1 MTSSRAWLPLALV
14 LFAVGWGA
22 NQFAPLL
29 LVYRD
34 TLDLS
39 DTTRAAAFGIYAAGL
54 VPGLLL
60 GGPASDRFGRRRLV
74 GAGAL
79 LSAAASVAL
88 AVGSLG
94 VAGLFAGRLLA
105 GVASGVVFSAGGAWM
120 TELHRGASPG
130 TGARRAAIAMTLGFG
145 GGPLVAGFVAELLP
159 APDVLPYVVHLA
171 LMAAVIPLARR
182 IPETVAAR
190 TPATPRIRLRVP
202 KPARPAFWLT
212 VAPMAP
218 WVFALPTI
226 AFAALPAEI
235 GEVNGLAIAYS
246 GAITAIGAFTG
257 VLVQPVGRRF
267 GEERGAALG
276 LALGVVGLG
285 VAMVAVTAAGAVL
298 LVVVS
303 LFLGCAYGLC
313 LTAGLRLIETLSL
326 PTERG
331 ALTGIYFALTY
342 VGFAAPFLLA
352 AVASETGYPAA
363 LAGTAALAA
372 LTAVWLLVRAALRPV
387 GSAATAG

>member
-1 MTSSRAWLPLALV
+1 MLLSRAWLPLALV

-39 DTTRAAAFGIYAAGL
+39 DTTRAAAFGVYAAGL
-54 VPGLLL
+54 VPGLLI
-60 GGPASDRFGRRRLV
+60 GGPASDRRGRRRLV

-88 AVGSLG
+88 VVGSLG
-94 VAGLFAGRLLA
+94 AAGLFTGRLLA

-120 TELHRGASPG
+120 TELSRGAAPG
-130 TGARRAAIAMTLGFG
+130 TGARRAAIAMTAGFG
-145 GGPLVAGFVAELLP
+145 TGPLVAGFLAELLP

-171 LMAAVIPLARR
+171 LMAAVIPLAWRV
-182 IPETVAAR
+182 PETVVVR
-190 TPATPRIRLRVP
+190 SPATPRNRLRVP
-202 KPARPAFWLT
+202 EHARGTFWLT
-212 VAPMAP
+212 VVPMAP

-285 VAMVAVTAAGAVL
+285 VAMVAVTTAGAVL
-298 LVVVS
+298 LVIVS
-303 LFLGCAYGLC
+303 FLLGCGYGLC
-313 LTAGLRLIETLSL
+313 LTAGLRLIETISL
-326 PTERG
+326 PAERG
-331 ALTGIYFALTY
+331 ALTGIYYALTY

-352 AVASETGYPAA
+352 AVASRIDYPAT

-372 LTAVWLLVRAALRPV
+372 LTAVWLLVRAGRPI
-387 GSAATAG
+387 GSAASSG

>member
-212 VAPMAP
+212 VVPMAP

-235 GEVNGLAIAYS
+235 GEVGGLAIVYS

-257 VLVQPVGRRF
+257 VLVQPAGRRF

>member
-1 MTSSRAWLPLALV
+1 MPSSRAWLPLALLLV
-14 LFAVGWGA
+14 AVGWGA

-39 DTTRAAAFGIYAAGL
+39 DTTRAAAFGVYAAGL

-79 LSAAASVAL
+79 LSALASIAL
-88 AVGSLG
+88 VVGSLG
-94 VAGLFAGRLLA
+94 TPGLFAGRLLA

-120 TELHRGASPG
+120 TELSRGAAPG
-130 TGARRAAIAMTLGFG
+130 TGARRAAVAMTLGFG
-145 GGPLVAGFVAELLP
+145 GGPLVAGFLAELLP

-171 LMAAVIPLARR
+171 LMAVVIPLARR

-190 TPATPRIRLRVP
+190 SPTAPRIRLRVP
-202 KPARPAFWLT
+202 EPARSAFWLT

-235 GEVNGLAIAYS
+235 GEVRGLAIAYS

-276 LALGVVGLG
+276 LALGVAGLV
-285 VAMVAVTAAGAVL
+285 VAMVAVTTAGPVL
-298 LVVVS
+298 LVIVS
-303 LFLGCAYGLC
+303 LLLGCGYGLC
-313 LTAGLRLIETLSL
+313 LTAGLRLIETLAL
-326 PTERG
+326 PAERG
-331 ALTGIYFALTY
+331 ALTGIYYALTY
-342 VGFAAPFLLA
+342 VGFAAPFLVA
-352 AVASETGYPAA
+352 AAASELDYPVA
-363 LAGTAALAA
+363 LGGTALLAA
-372 LTAVWLLVRAALRPV
+372 LTAVWLLVRAAHPV
-387 GSAATAG
+387 GSPASAG

>member
-1 MTSSRAWLPLALV
+1 MPSPRAWLPLALV

-34 TLDLS
+34 TLNLS

-60 GGPASDRFGRRRLV
+60 GGPASDRFGRRGLV

-79 LSAAASVAL
+79 LSAGASIAL

-105 GVASGVVFSAGGAWM
+105 GLASGAVFSAGGAWM
-120 TELHRGASPG
+120 TELSRAAPPG
-130 TGARRAAIAMTLGFG
+130 TGARRAAIAMTAGFG
-145 GGPLVAGFVAELLP
+145 MGPLVAGLLAEFLP
-159 APDVLPYVVHLA
+159 APDVLPYVVHLL

-182 IPETVAAR
+182 IPETVAGR
-190 TPATPRIRLRVP
+190 SPATPRIRLRVP
-202 KPARPAFWLT
+202 EPARASFWLT
-212 VAPMAP
+212 VAPLAP

-235 GEVNGLAIAYS
+235 GEVGGLAIAYS
-246 GAITAIGAFTG
+246 GAITAIGAFAG
-257 VLVQPVGRRF
+257 VLVQPAGRRF
-267 GEERGAALG
+267 GEERGAAVG

-298 LVVVS
+298 LVLVS
-303 LFLGCAYGLC
+303 LLLGCGYGLC

-326 PTERG
+326 PSERG
-331 ALTGIYFALTY
+331 ALIGIYYALTY

-352 AVASETGYPAA
+352 AAASRTGYPVA
-363 LAGTAALAA
+363 LAGMAALAA
-372 LTAVWLLVRAALRPV
+372 LTAAWLLARAALRPV
-387 GSAATAG
+387 GSAAATG

>member
-1 MTSSRAWLPLALV
+1 VTSSRAWLPLALV

-212 VAPMAP
+212 VVPMAP

-235 GEVNGLAIAYS
+235 GEVGGLAIVYS

-257 VLVQPVGRRF
+257 VLVQPAGRRF